1 MAHGP
6 NGPDVWSTISQAND
20 RSEEYLTIFE
30 THGSVRITA
39 FTLENHPMI
48 DLKLAENLPNNH
60 FALLQYFGFD

>member
-1 MAHGP
+1 MEYYLP
-6 NGPDVWSTISQAND
+6 
-20 RSEEYLTIFE
+20 SERPKRRIFTIFE